1 MLKPLVLRMAA
12 LAPLLLAACLLAST
26 AGPVRSAAPATT
38 VVSGLGQVNHL
49 LVDGDTVYWAEATPT
64 KAKLRKRLLSGGPI
78 TDLLTEKTP
87 DLGQFISYVHLQQSG
102 DRLYFSRLGTGV
114 ATTWNILSIP
124 KAGGTAETLVPS
136 FVSVTPSLTD
146 VWRITGGQLILA
158 TANPGKV
165 NLPDN
170 TRLAA
175 LDLETRVWRPI
186 LHTPFQARGAF
197 ITAVTDTRV
206 YVRGL
211 VANADTETGY
221 VDLTQGSPNY
231 TSLLHV
237 ADTDTDADEPGAV
250 DETNLYFWSRFGG
263 NHRLRRLALVGGT
276 NTQLLSTAA
285 LGHGLR
291 ADGGNLYYQVK
302 KNVFRLPSAG
312 GSATK
317 LYGTGF
323 ETASIGGLALDETSV
338 YPVSAPKQQQFNIV
352 SVAK

>member
-1 MLKPLVLRMAA
+1 MLKPLVLRLAA
-12 LAPLLLAACLLAST
+12 PAPLLLAAGLLVAS
-26 AGPVRSAAPATT
+26 AIPVRSASPATT
-38 VVSGLGQVNHL
+38 VVPGLSQVNHL
-49 LVDGDTVYWAEATPT
+49 LVDGDTVYWAEATPS

-87 DLGQFISYVHLQQSG
+87 NLGQFISYVHLQQSG

-114 ATTWNILSIP
+114 ATTWNILTIP
-124 KAGGTAETLVPS
+124 KAGGTAETIVPS
-136 FVSVTPSLTD
+136 LVSVTPSLTD
-146 VWRITGGQLILA
+146 IWRVTGGQLILA
-158 TANPGKV
+158 TANPGKLK
-165 NLPDN
+165 LPDN
-170 TRLAA
+170 TRLAS

-186 LHTPFQARGAF
+186 LHAPFQARAAF

-221 VDLTQGSPNY
+221 VDLTLGSPNY

-250 DETNLYFWSRFGG
+250 DESNLYFWSRFGG
-263 NHRLRRLALVGGT
+263 NHRLRRLALEGGGD
-276 NTQLLSTAA
+276 TQLLSTAS
-285 LGHGLR
+285 LGHGLQ
-291 ADGGNLYYQVK
+291 ADGGNLYYEVK
-302 KNVFRLPSAG
+302 KNVFRLPTAG

-317 LYGTGF
+317 LYGPGF
-323 ETASIGGLALDETSV
+323 ETASIGGLALDENSV
-338 YPVSAPKQQQFNIV
+338 YPVSAPKQRKFNIV